1 MQLKALIHVLK
12 ATSTSYHCMK
22 FLSFIFTILF
32 LQTASAQKSFV
43 FPKVKQQGASVSQLT
58 PANWTVIAQVE
69 GDLNN
74 DQHEDLAV
82 IFESNKTADE
92 TRTYGDNNSEIIK
105 ETQKPRI
112 LAIYF
117 KNTIT
122 GGYQLSTQNNDFIL
136 RSEEGGKLGDPLQ
149 QIEIKEQQL
158 FLRFRGGSEWRWELG
173 YTFKFQNKDWFL
185 TNAINLYFNQNT
197 GDMTERIYDFNTREL
212 FTTVG
217 NLHRRD
223 IANRRTSEVLYF
235 SQLRT
240 FKTFKKPWAWEI
252 MPNVYL

>member
-1 MQLKALIHVLK
+1 
-12 ATSTSYHCMK
+12 MK
-22 FLSFIFTILF
+22 FLPLILTILF
-32 LQTASAQKSFV
+32 SQIASAQKSFV
-43 FPKVKQQGASVSQLT
+43 FPKVKLQGSAVEQLQLK
-58 PANWTVIAQVE
+58 NWTVIETAQ

-74 DQHEDLAV
+74 DQAADLALV
-82 IFESNKTADE
+82 FESNQTIEE

-117 KNTIT
+117 KDKTT
-122 GGYQLSTQNNDFIL
+122 GNYHLSTQNNDFIL

-149 QIEIKEQQL
+149 QVEIKDQQL

-173 YTFKFQNKDWFL
+173 YTFKFQQKDWYL
-185 TNAINLYFNQNT
+185 TSAINLYFNQNT
-197 GDMTERIYDFNTREL
+197 GDMTERIYDFNSRQL
-212 FTTVG
+212 FTTIG
-217 NLHRRD
+217 NLHQRD
-223 IANRRTSEVLYF
+223 IANQKTSEVLFF

>member
-1 MQLKALIHVLK
+1 MFFAQFSFAQK
-12 ATSTSYHCMK
+12 T
-22 FLSFIFTILF
+22 FIF
-32 LQTASAQKSFV
+32 
-43 FPKVKQQGASVSQLT
+43 PKLKPQGSSIGQLT
-58 PANWTVIAQVE
+58 PANWTVIETAN

-74 DQHEDLAV
+74 DGIEDLAV
-82 IFESNKTADE
+82 IFESNKIADE

-117 KNTIT
+117 KDKAT
-122 GGYQLSTQNNDFIL
+122 GTYHLSIQNNDFIL
-136 RSEEGGKLGDPLQ
+136 REKEGGKLGDPLN
-149 QIEIKEQQL
+149 QIGIKDQQL
-158 FLRFRGGSEWRWELG
+158 YLRFQGGAEWRWEMG
-173 YTFKFQNKDWFL
+173 YTFKFENKDWFL
-185 TNAINLYFNQNT
+185 TSAINLYFNQNT
-197 GDMTERIYDFNTREL
+197 GDMTERIYDFKTREL

-223 IANRRTSEVLYF
+223 VANRKTSEILYF

>member
-1 MQLKALIHVLK
+1 
-12 ATSTSYHCMK
+12 MK
-22 FLSFIFTILF
+22 FLLLLLSILF
-32 LQTASAQKSFV
+32 VQPSFAQKSFI
-43 FPKVKQQGASVSQLT
+43 FPKVKTQGLSVEQLT
-58 PANWTVIAQVE
+58 PANWTIIETAN

-74 DQHEDLAV
+74 DGVDDLAL
-82 IFESNKTADE
+82 IFESNKVIDE

-117 KNTIT
+117 IDKAT
-122 GGYQLSTQNNDFIL
+122 GDYRLSAQNNDFIL

-149 QIEIKEQQL
+149 QIAIKDQQL
-158 FLRFRGGSEWRWELG
+158 YLRFQGGAEWRWEMG

-185 TNAINLYFNQNT
+185 TSAINLYFNQNT

-223 IANRRTSEVLYF
+223 VANRKTSEVLYF

>member
-1 MQLKALIHVLK
+1 
-12 ATSTSYHCMK
+12 MK
-22 FLSFIFTILF
+22 VFYFYIMMLCAQFSFAQKTFIFPKIKT
-32 LQTASAQKSFV
+32 QGSAVEQFIPPSWK
-43 FPKVKQQGASVSQLT
+43 
-58 PANWTVIAQVE
+58 IIDQVD

-74 DQHEDLAV
+74 DGSADLAV
-82 IFESNKTADE
+82 VFEYNKPIDE
-92 TRTYGDNNSEIIK
+92 TRVYGDNSSAIIK

-112 LAIYF
+112 LAIFF
-117 KNTIT
+117 KDKPT
-122 GGYQLSTQNNDFIL
+122 GLLSLSIQNNDFIL

-149 QIEIKEQQL
+149 QIAIKDQQL
-158 FLRFRGGSEWRWELG
+158 YLRFQGGSEWRWELG
-173 YTFKFQNKDWFL
+173 YTFKFENKDWFL
-185 TNAINLYFNQNT
+185 TSAINLYFNQNT
-197 GDMTERIYDFNTREL
+197 GDMTERVYDFKTREL

-223 IANRRTSEVLYF
+223 IANHKTSEVLYF

>member
-1 MQLKALIHVLK
+1 MKVLY
-12 ATSTSYHCMK
+12 S
-22 FLSFIFTILF
+22 LF
-32 LQTASAQKSFV
+32 LMLVAQISFAQKTFL
-43 FPKVKQQGASVSQLT
+43 FPKVKPQGNSIAQLT
-58 PANWTVIAQVE
+58 PNNWSVIETAN

-74 DQHEDLAV
+74 DGNEDLAV
-82 IFESNKTADE
+82 IFESNKVIDE

-117 KNTIT
+117 RDKSTEI
-122 GGYQLSTQNNDFIL
+122 YRLSTQNNDFIL
-136 RSEEGGKLGDPLQ
+136 RSQEGGKLGDPLN
-149 QIEIKEQQL
+149 QIGIKDQQL
-158 FLRFRGGSEWRWELG
+158 YLRFQGGAEWRWEMG
-173 YTFKFQNKDWFL
+173 YTFKFENKDWFL
-185 TNAINLYFNQNT
+185 TSAINLYFNQNT
-197 GDMTERIYDFNTREL
+197 GDMTERVYDFKTREL

-223 IANRRTSEVLYF
+223 VANRKTSEVLYF

>member
-1 MQLKALIHVLK
+1 
-12 ATSTSYHCMK
+12 MK
-22 FLSFIFTILF
+22 VFYFYIMMLFAQFSFAQKTFIF
-32 LQTASAQKSFV
+32 
-43 FPKVKQQGASVSQLT
+43 PKIKTQGAAVEQFIPPS
-58 PANWTVIAQVE
+58 WKIIDQVD

-74 DQHEDLAV
+74 DGSADLAV
-82 IFESNKTADE
+82 VFEYNKPIDE
-92 TRTYGDNNSEIIK
+92 TRVYGDNSSAIIK

-112 LAIYF
+112 LAIFF
-117 KNTIT
+117 KDKPT
-122 GGYQLSTQNNDFIL
+122 GLLSLSIQNNDFIL

-149 QIEIKEQQL
+149 QIAIKDQQL
-158 FLRFRGGSEWRWELG
+158 YLRFQGGSEWRWELG
-173 YTFKFQNKDWFL
+173 YTFKFENKDWFL
-185 TNAINLYFNQNT
+185 TSAINLYFNQNT
-197 GDMTERIYDFNTREL
+197 GDMTERVYDFKTREL

-223 IANRRTSEVLYF
+223 IANHKTSEVLYF

>member
-1 MQLKALIHVLK
+1 MLFTQI
-12 ATSTSYHCMK
+12 
-22 FLSFIFTILF
+22 SF
-32 LQTASAQKSFV
+32 AQKTFI
-43 FPKVKQQGASVSQLT
+43 FPKVKMQGTSVEQLT
-58 PANWTVIAQVE
+58 PNNWAIIETAN

-74 DQHEDLAV
+74 DETEDLAV
-82 IFESNKTADE
+82 IFESNKITDE
-92 TRTYGDNNSEIIK
+92 ARTYGDNNSEIIK

-117 KNTIT
+117 KDKVT
-122 GGYQLSTQNNDFIL
+122 GNYRLSTQNNDFIL
-136 RSEEGGKLGDPLQ
+136 RSEEGGKLGDPLN
-149 QIEIKEQQL
+149 QIGIKDQQL
-158 FLRFRGGSEWRWELG
+158 YLRFQGGAEWRWEMG
-173 YTFKFQNKDWFL
+173 YTFKFENKDWFL
-185 TNAINLYFNQNT
+185 TSAINLYFNQNT
-197 GDMTERIYDFNTREL
+197 GDMTERVYDFKTREL

-223 IANRRTSEVLYF
+223 VANRKTSEVLYF

>member
-1 MQLKALIHVLK
+1 
-12 ATSTSYHCMK
+12 MK
-22 FLSFIFTILF
+22 VFCFYILMLCVQISF
-32 LQTASAQKSFV
+32 AQKTFV
-43 FPKVKQQGASVSQLT
+43 FPKIKTQGSSIEQIT
-58 PANWTVIAQVE
+58 PPNWTVIDRVY

-74 DQHEDLAV
+74 DATGDLAV
-82 IFESNKTADE
+82 VFEFNRSIDE
-92 TRTYGDNNSEIIK
+92 TRVYGDNNTDIIK

-112 LAIYF
+112 LAIFF
-117 KNTIT
+117 KDKST
-122 GGYQLSTQNNDFIL
+122 GNYSLSTQNNDFIL

-149 QIEIKEQQL
+149 QIAIKDQQL
-158 FLRFRGGSEWRWELG
+158 YLRFQGGSEWRWELG
-173 YTFKFQNKDWFL
+173 YTFKFENKDWFL
-185 TNAINLYFNQNT
+185 TSAINLYFNQNS
-197 GDMTERIYDFNTREL
+197 GDMTERVYDFKTREL

-223 IANRRTSEVLYF
+223 IANRKTSEVLYF

>member
-1 MQLKALIHVLK
+1 MLCVQISFAQK
-12 ATSTSYHCMK
+12 T
-22 FLSFIFTILF
+22 FIFPKIKA
-32 LQTASAQKSFV
+32 QGASAQQF
-43 FPKVKQQGASVSQLT
+43 T
-58 PANWTVIAQVE
+58 PVNWTVIDQVY

-74 DQHEDLAV
+74 DASDDLAV
-82 IFESNKTADE
+82 VFEFNKTIDE
-92 TRTYGDNNSEIIK
+92 TRVYGDNHTDIIK

-112 LAIYF
+112 LAIFF
-117 KNTIT
+117 KDKST
-122 GGYQLSTQNNDFIL
+122 GNYSLSTQNNDFIL

-149 QIEIKEQQL
+149 QIAIKDQQL
-158 FLRFRGGSEWRWELG
+158 YLRFQGGSEWRWELG
-173 YTFKFQNKDWFL
+173 YTFKFENKDWFL
-185 TNAINLYFNQNT
+185 TSAINLYFNQNS
-197 GDMTERIYDFNTREL
+197 GDMTERVYDFKTREL

-223 IANRRTSEVLYF
+223 IANRKTSEVLYF

>member
-1 MQLKALIHVLK
+1 MVCVQI
-12 ATSTSYHCMK
+12 
-22 FLSFIFTILF
+22 SF
-32 LQTASAQKSFV
+32 AQKTFV
-43 FPKVKQQGASVSQLT
+43 FPKIKTQGASIEQFT
-58 PANWTVIAQVE
+58 PSNWIVIDRVY

-74 DQHEDLAV
+74 DASDDLAV
-82 IFESNKTADE
+82 VFEFNRSIDE
-92 TRTYGDNNSEIIK
+92 TRVYGDNNTDIIK

-112 LAIYF
+112 LAIFF
-117 KNTIT
+117 KDKST
-122 GGYQLSTQNNDFIL
+122 GNYSLSTQNNDFIL

-149 QIEIKEQQL
+149 QIAIKDQQL
-158 FLRFRGGSEWRWELG
+158 YLRFQGGSEWRWELG
-173 YTFKFQNKDWFL
+173 YTFKFENKDWFL
-185 TNAINLYFNQNT
+185 TSAINLYFNQNS
-197 GDMTERIYDFNTREL
+197 GDMTERVYDFKTREL

-223 IANRRTSEVLYF
+223 IANRKTSEVLYF

>member
-1 MQLKALIHVLK
+1 
-12 ATSTSYHCMK
+12 MK
-22 FLSFIFTILF
+22 VFCFYILMLCVQISF
-32 LQTASAQKSFV
+32 AQKTFV
-43 FPKVKQQGASVSQLT
+43 FPKIKTQGSSIEQIT
-58 PANWTVIAQVE
+58 PPNWTVIDQVY

-74 DQHEDLAV
+74 DASDDLALV
-82 IFESNKTADE
+82 FEFNRSIDE
-92 TRTYGDNNSEIIK
+92 TRVYGDNNTDIIK

-112 LAIYF
+112 LAIFF
-117 KNTIT
+117 KDKST
-122 GGYQLSTQNNDFIL
+122 GNYSLSTQNNDFIL

-149 QIEIKEQQL
+149 QIVIKDQQL
-158 FLRFRGGSEWRWELG
+158 YLRFQGGAEWRWELG
-173 YTFKFQNKDWFL
+173 YTFKFENKDWFL
-185 TNAINLYFNQNT
+185 TSAINLYFNQNS
-197 GDMTERIYDFNTREL
+197 GDMTERVYDFKTREL

-223 IANRRTSEVLYF
+223 IANRKTSEVLYF

>member
-1 MQLKALIHVLK
+1 MLCAQI
-12 ATSTSYHCMK
+12 T
-22 FLSFIFTILF
+22 F
-32 LQTASAQKSFV
+32 AQKTFV
-43 FPKVKQQGASVSQLT
+43 FPKIKSQGASAEQFT
-58 PANWTVIAQVE
+58 PDNWTIIDQVY

-74 DQHEDLAV
+74 DATDDLAV
-82 IFESNKTADE
+82 VFEFNRSIDE
-92 TRTYGDNNSEIIK
+92 TRVYGDNHTDIIK

-112 LAIYF
+112 LAIFF
-117 KNTIT
+117 KDKST
-122 GGYQLSTQNNDFIL
+122 GNYRLSTQNNDFIL

-149 QIEIKEQQL
+149 QIVIKDQQL
-158 FLRFRGGSEWRWELG
+158 YLRFQGGSEWRWELG
-173 YTFKFQNKDWFL
+173 YTFKFENKDWFL
-185 TNAINLYFNQNT
+185 TSAINLYFNQNS
-197 GDMTERIYDFNTREL
+197 GDMTERVYDFKTREL